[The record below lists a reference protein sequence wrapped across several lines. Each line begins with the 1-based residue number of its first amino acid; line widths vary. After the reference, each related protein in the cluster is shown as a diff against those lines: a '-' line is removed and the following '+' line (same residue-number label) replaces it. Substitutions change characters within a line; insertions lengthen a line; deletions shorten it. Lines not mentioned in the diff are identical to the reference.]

1 MPKNCLIC
9 KKKDKVKFIDDYK
22 FEVESDIKY
31 LGKLKI
37 FGCEECNLYFT
48 DPVPDL
54 KRLNYY
60 YSDIYRAKGRPHNIE
75 YNYSENSYKDDRFLN
90 YLLYLS
96 TFINFKKIK
105 NIFDFGAGAG
115 DLGYLIKKNFN
126 HINLHSCENDKYSVE
141 ILNKRG
147 YSNFKDLN
155 QIDKKFDLIISLHS
169 IEHLTNLDP
178 IFTLKN
184 LINEKGYFFFE
195 VPNCPFEK
203 NFIKRPY
210 DAPHLIFFTKKSWEK
225 IAALISLNLINF
237 SYASYS
243 LDDAFIYMS
252 DSKKRFGNYEKGK
265 TDYRKILKKII
276 PNFIINIRRKIVQA
290 NKSQNI
296 DRSKNFINNIENSWC
311 LRGIFQKNN

>member
-1 MPKNCLIC
+1 MSQIPSPQGLSVWVSSLEQELSNRTNINNEINNYQTVL
-9 KKKDKVKFIDDYK
+9 
-22 FEVESDIKY
+22 DI
-31 LGKLKI
+31 GT
-37 FGCEECNLYFT
+37 G
-48 DPVPDL
+48 
-54 KRLNYY
+54 
-60 YSDIYRAKGRPHNIE
+60 KGRKLI
-75 YNYSENSYKDDRFLN
+75 
-90 YLLYLS
+90 
-96 TFINFKKIK
+96 
-105 NIFDFGAGAG
+105 DFGFIGKKVEG
-115 DLGYLIKKNFN
+115 IEPSKTFNKVHLELGINSRVGFLEDINKQYDLVLLTHVF
-126 HINLHSCENDKYSVE
+126 
-141 ILNKRG
+141 
-147 YSNFKDLN
+147 
-155 QIDKKFDLIISLHS
+155 
-169 IEHLTNLDP
+169 EHLTNLDP

-243 LDDAFIYMS
+243 LDDAFICMS

-265 TDYRKILKKII
+265 TDYREVLKKII
-276 PNFIINIRRKIVQA
+276 PNFILNIRRKIIQA

-296 DRSKNFINNIENSWC
+296 DRSKYFINNIENSWC